1 MLFGK
6 IRKSAKLGSLQS
18 RTKYLAQN
26 REIQSNTG
34 QEEFNNYFYVFFKC
48 YLLKFNF
55 RKGGWALGHV
65 STLTWDFPV
74 LFGNSWG
81 NLYIEFV
88 VAPDIRFRFTC
99 GESDLD

>member
-34 QEEFNNYFYVFFKC
+34 KEEFNNYFYVFFKC

-55 RKGGWALGHV
+55 RKGG
-65 STLTWDFPV
+65 
-74 LFGNSWG
+74 
-81 NLYIEFV
+81 
-88 VAPDIRFRFTC
+88 
-99 GESDLD
+99 